1 MSHFFKT
8 TAHAAIYAKFRPVAP
23 SALIDRIVKFVT
35 EKASPQLAVDIG
47 CGPGTSSG
55 VLAPHF
61 QQVHAYDVSEA
72 QIEEAKANNRIAN
85 LTYGVADAEA
95 IPEANGSAQLI
106 TASQCAHWFDLDKF
120 YAEAERVLSP
130 GGVLALYGYLI
141 PVPVSKDQAKMDKL
155 IHDELYMGCLEKHWT
170 KQRKVIDNMYRDLRL
185 PFDDIVRD
193 ESFED
198 KKVQSV
204 ADYLNYACTWS
215 AYQAHLKEN
224 PEEAKGLI
232 ARLTSALMD
241 IYGDGTGTPATTSM
255 EVKIQYFLV
264 MGRKPATGVAH

>member
-35 EKASPQLAVDIG
+35 EKQCHNEDDGVAQASPQLAVDVG

-61 QQVHAYDVSEA
+61 QRVHAYDVSEA

-85 LTYGVADAEA
+85 LTYG
-95 IPEANGSAQLI
+95 
-106 TASQCAHWFDLDKF
+106 
-120 YAEAERVLSP
+120 YAFWNSSR
-130 GGVLALYGYLI
+130 
-141 PVPVSKDQAKMDKL
+141 
-155 IHDELYMGCLEKHWT
+155 ELYMGCLEKHWT
-170 KQRKVIDNMYRDLRL
+170 KQREVIDNMYRDLRL

-198 KKVQSV
+198 RKVQSV

-232 ARLTSALMD
+232 ARLTSA
-241 IYGDGTGTPATTSM
+241 
-255 EVKIQYFLV
+255 
-264 MGRKPATGVAH
+264 